1 MKIVTHVKFWGF
13 RYVPG
18 KLGSIHVTELSNLDF
33 KMVVLLLNR
42 SSHLCLMS
50 VSLSLLPKLLQ
61 SLIYVV
67 HNLGLNLMTLINC
80 CSKFLKM
87 VLSPLLWNR
96 IKMGDRWALENLF
109 NNLFNNIL
117 DKQCPFFQR
126 DSSYHCTHSVTL
138 FH

>member
-87 VLSPLLWNR
+87 VLSPLL
-96 IKMGDRWALENLF
+96 
-109 NNLFNNIL
+109 
-117 DKQCPFFQR
+117 
-126 DSSYHCTHSVTL
+126 
-138 FH
+138 